1 MDTKHKSN
9 NKEELETK
17 KVILENNEI
26 YKKLL
31 KDENLSFNELCSIIK
46 KTHVKEITSIFLRG
60 IFGRKNKHPQFK
72 AELFLS
78 LFLIYRFHNIVFEG
92 EGTDMDL
99 RLLELVREIIHIMQ
113 TDILKNR
120 NFIMHKLIEFKEKFQ
135 IWKNMDLNQQVKLYS
150 ETYYELELLKLK
162 MTENKEANLIYRESI
177 IPLQNKIK
185 RVVLYLDGERGLTY
199 LENYKTQHLKL
210 TVLLEKKLRENL
222 RKAFWNKLSTEL
234 LEEPPNYSQIP
245 GVFKDIQKLYM
256 SIISCINNKEQ
267 REKCENDFNSLIDI
281 DYMVLLFNSNGL
293 NAEIILNNCVN
304 ILEQIKEIG
313 IPKNDSKIA
322 KMVLKIKKELD
333 NDKPEMSDLCSIF
346 KLIIKLLEELQ
357 TFFMNQMIN
366 QTK

>member
-9 NKEELETK
+9 KEKLENK

-31 KDENLSFNELCSIIK
+31 KDENLSFVELCSIIK
-46 KTHVKEITSIFLRG
+46 KTRVKEITSIFLRG
-60 IFGRKNKHPQFK
+60 VFGNKSKHPQFK

-92 EGTDMDL
+92 EGTDMV
-99 RLLELVREIIHIMQ
+99 RQLLELVREIIHIMQ
-113 TDILKNR
+113 TDILENR
-120 NFIMHKLIEFKEKFQ
+120 NLIMHKLIEFKEKFQ

-162 MTENKEANLIYRESI
+162 MTENKEVNLIYRESI
-177 IPLQNKIK
+177 IPLQTKIK
-185 RVVLYLDGERGLTY
+185 RVVVYLAGERGLAY

-210 TVLLEKKLRENL
+210 TVVLEKKLRENL
-222 RKAFWNKLSTEL
+222 RKAFWNKLATDL
-234 LEEPPNYSQIP
+234 LEEPANYSQIP
-245 GVFKDIQKLYM
+245 GLFKDIQKLYM
-256 SIISCINNKEQ
+256 SILSCINNKEK
-267 REKCENDFNSLIDI
+267 RETYEKEFNSLIDI
-281 DYMVLLFNSNGL
+281 NYIVLLLNTGGL
-293 NAEIILNNCVN
+293 NDEIILNNCVN
-304 ILEQIKEIG
+304 ILEQTKEIG

-333 NDKPEMSDLCSIF
+333 KDKPEMSDLCSIF

-357 TFFMNQMIN
+357 TFFMNRMIN
-366 QTK
+366 KAK